1 MILYDGIFSYPH
13 HVATNTEALGNGPVG
28 TLMFHAAHATLVL
41 GSAWTGL
48 LLSRRYARALEQC
61 ADDAVVTAAGIRG
74 LASTLEEEDARARAW
89 MRDNGVETWAEAR
102 EIYLRE
108 DPAHPP
114 LPVRIDR
121 LLARLPVD
129 DKDTV

>member
-1 MILYDGIFSYPH
+1 MNQEAYKEGD
-13 HVATNTEALGNGPVG
+13 ATHES
-28 TLMFHAAHATLVL
+28 AAIAGLDLAEKFVP
-41 GSAWTGL
+41 SAKRHPLWTGL